1 VGEIRAAYGRLFLTW
16 IAVRNEWGR
25 GREGEGE
32 KEQRHGDAGKVK
44 E

>member
-25 GREGEGE
+25 GRRNNDTET
-32 KEQRHGDAGKVK
+32 RVK
-44 E
+44 